1 MEKVANIGDIVGA
14 EEKLGKNRERERHTQ
29 GLTDSVRSQVQINC
43 RKYL

>member
-14 EEKLGKNRERERHTQ
+14 EEKLGKNRERHTQ